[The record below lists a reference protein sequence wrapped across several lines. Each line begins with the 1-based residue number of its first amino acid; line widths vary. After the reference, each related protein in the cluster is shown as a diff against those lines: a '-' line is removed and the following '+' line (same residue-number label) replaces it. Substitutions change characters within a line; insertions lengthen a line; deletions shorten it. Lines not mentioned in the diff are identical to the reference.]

1 MFITFQVHNAS
12 SETSIDEFI
21 KASTEIDPGEPL
33 ENFNWFPFPFPDPEN
48 AGHFKKLREVFDQEP
63 TEEHLPYNVN
73 NVCKVAELEQMSY

>member
-21 KASTEIDPGEPL
+21 KASTEIDPGEPM

-48 AGHFKKLREVFDQEP
+48 AGHFKKLR
-63 TEEHLPYNVN
+63 
-73 NVCKVAELEQMSY
+73 